1 MLRLPSRLASP
12 LAIFSPGYRF
22 TQMSKTSLDKSKI
35 KFLLLEGVHPSAV
48 DVLKA
53 AGYSSIEYI
62 TSSLPEAQ
70 LKEKIADAHFI
81 GIRSRTQLTEEIFD
95 HAKKLVAV
103 GCFCI
108 GTNQVD
114 LEAAELAG
122 IPVFNAPYSNT
133 RSVAEL
139 VIAEAIMLTRGIPQK
154 NAECHRGGWSK
165 SAAGSHEV
173 RGKTLGIIGYGH
185 IGTQVGVMA
194 EAMGMQVIFH
204 DVETKLSLGNARAAI
219 SLDDL
224 LARADIVTVHVPE
237 TPATQWMIGADELA
251 RMRPGAHLIN
261 AARGTVVDI
270 DALDAA
276 LRSGHLGGAALDVF
290 PVEPKGNGDAFVSPL
305 TAHDNV
311 ILTPHVGGST
321 LEAQD
326 NIGVEVAA
334 KLVRYSDNGSTLS
347 AVNFPEVTLPEH
359 AESLRLLH
367 IHQNVPGV
375 LSKVNEIFS
384 RHNVN
389 IDGQFLRTD
398 PKVGYVVI
406 DITAS
411 EAQAGAVREELAA
424 IPGTLRTRVL
434 Y

>member
-1 MLRLPSRLASP
+1 MSP
-12 LAIFSPGYRF
+12 K
-22 TQMSKTSLDKSKI
+22 KTSFPKQDI
-35 KFLLLEGVHPSAV
+35 RVLLLEGISQTAI
-48 DVLKA
+48 DVFRA
-53 AGYSSIEYI
+53 AGYSQIELHAK
-62 TSSLPEAQ
+62 SLPEDE
-70 LKEKIADAHFI
+70 LKARIAEAHI
-81 GIRSRTQLTEEIFD
+81 VGIRSRTQLSTEVLAQ
-95 HAKKLVAV
+95 AKRLIAV

-114 LEAAELAG
+114 LDAAELAG

-139 VIAEAIMLTRGIPQK
+139 VIAEAILLLRGIPQK

-165 SAAGSHEV
+165 SATGSHET
-173 RGKTLGIIGYGH
+173 RGKVLGIVGYGH
-185 IGTQVGVMA
+185 IGTQVGVLA
-194 EAMGMQVIFH
+194 ESLGMQVIFH
-204 DVETKLSLGNARAAI
+204 DIEAKLSLGNARAATD
-219 SLDDL
+219 LDEL
-224 LARADIVTVHVPE
+224 LARSDVVTLHVPE
-237 TPATQWMIGADELA
+237 TPATRDMIGAA
-251 RMRPGAHLIN
+251 QIAQMKPGAHLIN
-261 AARGTVVDI
+261 ASRGTVIDI
-270 DALDAA
+270 AALDAA
-276 LRSGHLGGAALDVF
+276 LSSGHIGGAAVDVF
-290 PVEPKGNGDAFVSPL
+290 PVEPKGNGDAFESPL
-305 TAHDNV
+305 AAHDNV

-334 KLVRYSDNGSTLS
+334 KLVRYSDNGSTVS

-367 IHQNVPGV
+367 IHRNVPGV
-375 LSKVNEIFS
+375 LSQVNELFS

-406 DITAS
+406 DVAAS
-411 EAQAGAVREELAA
+411 EQLAA
-424 IPGTLRTRVL
+424 VLKDELGQIAGTVRTRVL